1 MLNPLLLAH
10 TAATLY
16 MTGVI
21 WMVQLVHYPL
31 FAEVGPERFADYE
44 RLHQLR
50 ISAVVMPPMLIELVT
65 AYLLAT
71 AWPGPG
77 RWAAW
82 TGLGLLAVIWL
93 STFLLQVPRHE
104 ALAAGFDEATIRSLV
119 LTNWL
124 RTLAWTARAGLVLW
138 LCSLR
143 LRPE

>member
-31 FAEVGPERFADYE
+31 FAEVGPERFANYE

-50 ISAVVMPPMLIELVT
+50 ISAVVMPAMLVELVT
-65 AYLLAT
+65 AYLLAV
-71 AWPGPG
+71 AWTGPG

-82 TGLGLLAVIWL
+82 TGLGLLAVVWL
-93 STFLLQVPRHE
+93 STFLVQVPRHE
-104 ALAAGFDEATIRSLV
+104 TLAAGFDEATIRSLV

-138 LCSLR
+138 LCGLR